1 MFLRISVADPLVQF
15 NFDQNKN
22 CRAFKELSIGIK
34 HIDIPTLRYNFN
46 KNPNLGND
54 FKLKCNKLV

>member
-34 HIDIPTLRYNFN
+34 HIDIP
-46 KNPNLGND
+46 
-54 FKLKCNKLV
+54 